1 MRETFLYP
9 ELRVDRSIKL
19 SSEKALQFL
28 IWYKSQLEPF
38 LDAYFDAKIDEA
50 SKIHPEAVVL
60 SEGVRRFIRNGG
72 KRVRPAFA
80 YSAYVASGGRS
91 LEAILYA
98 SAALEV
104 LHAWALIHDDIIDNA
119 NLRRGK
125 PSVHKVFEDFHRKRA
140 LSGSAG
146 KFGTDAAILVGD
158 LALTFADEL
167 LNTAPFPAERIR
179 RAKEY
184 YDLMKKQVILGEY
197 LDVVAPLKK
206 QVTERD
212 LLTILE
218 YKTAKYTVER
228 PMHIGAVLAGAE
240 EDTLRVFSSY
250 AIPLGQAFQIQDD
263 IMGTFSNEAKI
274 GKPVDSD
281 IKEGKRTLLVLKAY
295 EFSKGAEK
303 RLLDAV
309 LGNQSASEAGIEAAR
324 QIMRES
330 GALEYSQEL
339 AYKLIKKAKG
349 EILQAKLVEE
359 GREYLLQAADYLLT
373 RSV

>member
-1 MRETFLYP
+1 MSEVFLYP

-28 IWYKSQLEPF
+28 TWYKSQLEPF
-38 LDAYFDAKIDEA
+38 LDAYFDHKISEA
-50 SKIHPEAVVL
+50 SKVHPEAVVL
-60 SEGVRRFIRNGG
+60 SEGVRRFVRNGG

-80 YSAYVASGGRS
+80 YCAYVASGGRS

-119 NLRRGK
+119 NIRRGK
-125 PSVHKVFEDFHRKRA
+125 PSVHKVFEDFHRKRGFRGNA
-140 LSGSAG
+140 EN
-146 KFGTDAAILVGD
+146 FGVYAAILVGD
-158 LALTFADEL
+158 LAFSYADEL
-167 LNTAPFPAERIR
+167 LNTAPFPAGRIR

-184 YDLMKKQVILGEY
+184 YDLMKKQVIFGEY

-206 QVTERD
+206 QITERD

-218 YKTAKYTVER
+218 YKTAKYTIER
-228 PMHIGAVLAGAE
+228 PTHIGAILAGAE
-240 EDTLRVFSSY
+240 EDILQVFSSY

-263 IMGTFSNEAKI
+263 IMGTFSSEEKI

-295 EFSKGAEK
+295 EYSKRAERK
-303 RLLDAV
+303 FLDKV
-309 LGNQSASEAGIEAAR
+309 LGNQLAGEAEIENVR
-324 QIMRES
+324 QIIREC

-349 EILQAKLVEE
+349 AILQAKLVEE

-373 RSV
+373 RST

>member
-28 IWYKSQLEPF
+28 TWYKSQLEPF

-104 LHAWALIHDDIIDNA
+104 VHAWALIHDDIIDNA

-140 LSGSAG
+140 LSGLAG

-309 LGNQSASEAGIEAAR
+309 LGNQSAGETDIEAAR
-324 QIMRES
+324 QVMRKS
-330 GALEYSQEL
+330 GALEYSQGL

-349 EILQAKLVEE
+349 AILQAKLVEE

>member
-9 ELRVDRSIKL
+9 ELRVDRSIRL

-28 IWYKSQLEPF
+28 TWYKSQLEPF

-60 SEGVRRFIRNGG
+60 SEGVRRFIKNGG
-72 KRVRPAFA
+72 KRVRPAFTYA
-80 YSAYVASGGRS
+80 AYVASGGRS

-119 NLRRGK
+119 DLRRGK
-125 PSVHKVFEDFHRKRA
+125 PSVHKVFEDFHRKRGFR
-140 LSGSAG
+140 GSTED
-146 KFGTDAAILVGD
+146 FGVHVAILVGD
-158 LALTFADEL
+158 LAFAYADEL
-167 LNTAPFPAERIR
+167 LNTAPFPAQRIR

-184 YDLMKKQVILGEY
+184 YDLMKKQVIFGEY

-206 QVTERD
+206 QITERD

-218 YKTAKYTVER
+218 YKTAKYTIER
-228 PMHIGAVLAGAE
+228 PMHIGAALAGAE
-240 EDTLRVFSSY
+240 EDTLRGFSSY

-281 IKEGKRTLLVLKAY
+281 IKEGKRTLLTLKAY
-295 EFSKGAEK
+295 EHSTRADKK
-303 RLLDAV
+303 LLDAV
-309 LGNQSASEAGIEAAR
+309 LGDQSASEADIEAVR
-324 QIMRES
+324 QIIRSS

-339 AYKLIKKAKG
+339 ALKLIKKAKG
-349 EILQAKLVEE
+349 AISQGKLVEE

-373 RSV
+373 RTT

>member
-28 IWYKSQLEPF
+28 TWYKGQLEPF

-206 QVTERD
+206 QITERD

-303 RLLDAV
+303 RLLDTV
-309 LGNQSASEAGIEAAR
+309 LGNQSAGEAEIEAAR

-349 EILQAKLVEE
+349 AILQAKLVEE

>member
-19 SSEKALQFL
+19 SSEKALQFFT
-28 IWYKSQLEPF
+28 WYKGQLEPF
-38 LDAYFDAKIDEA
+38 LDAYFGAKIDEA
-50 SKIHPEAVVL
+50 SKVHPEAVVL

-119 NLRRGK
+119 NLRHGK

-184 YDLMKKQVILGEY
+184 YDLMKKQVIFGEY

-240 EDTLRVFSSY
+240 EDTLRIFSSY
-250 AIPLGQAFQIQDD
+250 AVPLGQAFQIQDD

-309 LGNQSASEAGIEAAR
+309 LGNQSAGEAEIEAAR
-324 QIMRES
+324 QIMRSS

-349 EILQAKLVEE
+349 AILQAKLVEE

-373 RSV
+373 RSL

>member
-28 IWYKSQLEPF
+28 TWYKSQLEPF

-140 LSGSAG
+140 FSGSAG

-184 YDLMKKQVILGEY
+184 YDLMKKQVIFGEY

-206 QVTERD
+206 QITERD

-240 EDTLRVFSSY
+240 EDTLRIFSSY

-309 LGNQSASEAGIEAAR
+309 LGNQSAGEAEIEAAR